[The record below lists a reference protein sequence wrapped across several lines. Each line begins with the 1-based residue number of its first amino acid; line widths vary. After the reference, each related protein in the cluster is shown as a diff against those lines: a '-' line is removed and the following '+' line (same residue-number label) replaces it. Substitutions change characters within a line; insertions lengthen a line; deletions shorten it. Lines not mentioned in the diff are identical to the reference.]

1 MASRLSG
8 PVAGI
13 QWCRCSDFGVDGR
26 NTEATSTRLAVSPDG
41 RMAVSVTKPKLGA
54 PQSCLWELPSLN
66 WLGELKRHGKAIY
79 NCAWSPCG
87 RFVASGGGLID
98 NCGTWLGDQAV
109 RIWDARRHQVVK
121 LGADFY
127 QVNGPARQMGLFW
140 PYDSPT
146 DTHGSSR
153 AAYLK
158 KRVVPF
164 PVARRFTCG
173 IPPIVENSGG
183 SRRGASWRD
192 APLALTRRRSQR
204 TQSRPALEAWLT
216 TGCFAGRIWSRPP
229 TATTSPRRLLR
240 ICGACR
246 R

>member
-1 MASRLSG
+1 MRFSLAGWSRHSATLAESARFAPGVALLDKAPTGLDTSG
-8 PVAGI
+8 PVAVI

-146 DTHGSSR
+146 DTHGRPGQLISKARGSSR
-153 AAYLK
+153 FRWHVAS
-158 KRVVPF
+158 
-164 PVARRFTCG
+164 PVG
-173 IPPIVENSGG
+173 
-183 SRRGASWRD
+183 
-192 APLALTRRRSQR
+192 
-204 TQSRPALEAWLT
+204 
-216 TGCFAGRIWSRPP
+216 
-229 TATTSPRRLLR
+229 SPR
-240 ICGACR
+240 
-246 R
+246 